1 MAGKACLIHG
11 MTALPPELESHWVGA
26 HFEAIARST
35 VGSSV
40 GVLITRGSIG
50 PEVEETG
57 SSALLSRVVQ
67 GLQSANLLLG
77 EQVGVASARC
87 LGGLPLSGLGLD
99 HA

>member
-1 MAGKACLIHG
+1 MI
-11 MTALPPELESHWVGA
+11 ALPPELESHWVGA

-67 GLQSANLLLG
+67 GLQSANLYH
-77 EQVGVASARC
+77 QVGVASARC
-87 LGGLPLSGLGLD
+87 LGGLPLSRLGLD